1 MIIQDL
7 RKDENYLSSITEESF
22 PEDEGSPLY
31 VIEFIFTEN
40 DKFFLL
46 KSDYELYEDVSKM
59 PEYIQ
64 SDWIK
69 ANKTDLNLEALN
81 KHIKNSKSVLDLYS
95 NQMFHKE
102 DRKSIQK
109 IIDRLILIRRDFILN
124 EIL

>member
-7 RKDENYLSSITEESF
+7 RKDEHYLNSITEES
-22 PEDEGSPLY
+22 

-46 KSDYELYEDVSKM
+46 KSDYDLFEDVSKM

-81 KHIKNSKSVLDLYS
+81 KHIKNSKSVLDLYLEGT
-95 NQMFHKE
+95 E
-102 DRKSIQK
+102 DRKSTQK
-109 IIDRLILIRRDFILN
+109 VVDRLISIRRDFILN
-124 EIL
+124 GIL